1 MIAVSNVFKQVRIDL
16 KDVNEVQ
23 YSNWDLENA
32 INKALRLTA
41 NHFSTK
47 NTDFLTR
54 SVEICTEKA
63 RDAYKPPTSDSIA
76 EQLYGD
82 TLPDDFISIVKVM
95 RPDGYELHP
104 STGHIHPRNY
114 MIYRGM
120 IFTFGPVI
128 LTYRYMLPNVSIEGS
143 FDLPISFFDF
153 IVEAT
158 KLALTESVGTL
169 TEYINDNAEKMIPG
183 RRYTNARV
191 RLPWRV

>member
-1 MIAVSNVFKQVRIDL
+1 MISVRNIFKQVRVDL

-32 INKALRLTA
+32 LNKALRLTA

-54 SVEICTEKA
+54 SVKICVERT
-63 RDAYKPPTSDSIA
+63 RNLFSPPTSCHID
-76 EQLYGD
+76 EHLHGD
-82 TLPDDFISIVKVM
+82 TLPEDFISIVKVM

-114 MIYRGM
+114 MIYRDM
-120 IFTFGPVI
+120 IFTYGPVI
-128 LTYRYMLPNVSIEGS
+128 LTYRYTLPNVSIEDS
-143 FDLPISFFDF
+143 VDLPISFFDF

-158 KLALTESVGTL
+158 KLALTESMGTL

-183 RRYTNARV
+183 RKYTNARV